1 VPECE
6 PEVEAVAC
14 WSERGCDDEM
24 QAECPHAIDPEEQC
38 PLGCMFAKC
47 ERPTH
52 EPARDMMLILDPF
65 VDRRAA
71 AKEICTTCT
80 FFLTNGPRI
89 E

>member
-1 VPECE
+1 
-6 PEVEAVAC
+6 
-14 WSERGCDDEM
+14 
-24 QAECPHAIDPEEQC
+24 
-38 PLGCMFAKC
+38 MFAKC

-52 EPARDMMLILDPF
+52 EPARDMTLILDPF